1 MNVAADELG
10 EYPARLGQGVVELL
24 GTELID
30 QVASAIDVKA
40 SALSALGGT
49 LGRDAARTSELSG
62 RVREDLAK
70 LRSDYEALAASS
82 TEEWGVG
89 NVLVGLGNVHISVD
103 SSVARSSCGR
113 DFVWA
118 LPQLAEMGAARL
130 MQREYARMRE
140 ALEAEWLVLETAEA
154 ASRAIEAL
162 YAIPVP
168 AGVNRHDLH
177 PTELPAMRQELE
189 QAFTLL
195 DTPIPPGARDESDR
209 AAEWLQLPADDLNQP
224 NDPSR
229 SSDWRPTHRVGTSGL
244 DAWESQ
250 DGGPPVAR
258 LDSGLEVLVEQT
270 DGDWARVVCEN
281 GWSAWVDRNG
291 LEPRS

>member
-1 MNVAADELG
+1 MNAAAEDVG
-10 EYPARLGQGVVELL
+10 EYATRLAQGVVDLF

-30 QVASAIDVKA
+30 HVASAIDAKA
-40 SALSALGGT
+40 AALSALGGT
-49 LGRDAARTSELSG
+49 FGRDVERNSELSG
-62 RVREDLAK
+62 RVREDLAR
-70 LRSDYEALAASS
+70 LRSDYEAMTASS
-82 TEEWGVG
+82 NEEWAIG

-140 ALEAEWLVLETAEA
+140 TLEAEWLVLETAET
-154 ASRAIEAL
+154 ASHAIEAL
-162 YAIPVP
+162 HAIPVP
-168 AGVNRHDLH
+168 VGVNRHDLH

-189 QAFTLL
+189 QAFSLL
-195 DTPIPPGARDESDR
+195 DTPIAPGARDESDR
-209 AAEWLQLPADDLNQP
+209 AAEWLQLPADDLSQP
-224 NDPSR
+224 NDSSQ
-229 SSDWRPTHRVGTSGL
+229 SSDWGPTHRVGPAGL
-244 DAWESQ
+244 DAWETQ
-250 DGGPPVAR
+250 DDGPPAAR
-258 LDSGLEVLVEQT
+258 LEPGLDVRVEQN

-281 GWSAWVDRNG
+281 GWSGWVDRSG